1 MRRGE
6 GDEDFTHGI
15 TLIRINEY
23 GGPTSEKGPFFES
36 APDLAKARY
45 RNSHEPMLALFS
57 AAVTFVPPTTRLG
70 AVAPKSFVRVPAP
83 VALGG
88 FELPKLPDLP
98 NPFGGGGDFE
108 AKPGDVPRMLTW
120 S

>member
-1 MRRGE
+1 LRISLTVRRVA
-6 GDEDFTHGI
+6 
-15 TLIRINEY
+15 
-23 GGPTSEKGPFFES
+23 P
-36 APDLAKARY
+36 PDLAKARY